1 MKKILLISALLLAAT
16 AVFAQSPIQN
26 ALSRFTDPE
35 KGHTVFIEKGHYA
48 LGLSG
53 GYRSFSAAGDGAG
66 NGYAILSILNIGDGK
81 FAMYNVAPS
90 FSYFLADDLSL
101 GLRLDY
107 SGYTLDTDI
116 RANLNEWINLGF
128 DEEASDPESAEM
140 QDMLKDALNVRIS
153 GRHMVRNS
161 WGGSLALRKYL
172 SFFGSK
178 TFAVFGEARLYGNYG
193 RVLSCPISEEGVY
206 NQKKMRTSDIY
217 STGLKLGAG
226 LCVKLR
232 DNSAFFIGLPI
243 VGASYD
249 YTKQHKAQGSNAHM
263 SQFNIS
269 RDIDFM
275 AIQVGYTRYIKS
287 KKN

>member
-1 MKKILLISALLLAAT
+1 MKRLLITLALAWMTICAS
-16 AVFAQSPIQN
+16 AQSPIQN

-66 NGYAILSILNIGDGK
+66 NGYSILSILNIGDGK
-81 FAMYNVAPS
+81 FAMYDVAPS

-128 DEEASDPESAEM
+128 EEEAEDPEMAEM

-153 GRHMVRNS
+153 GRHMVKNA

-193 RVLSCPISEEGVY
+193 RILSCPIDKVGVY
-206 NQKKMRTSDIY
+206 EEKKMRTSDIY
-217 STGLKLGAG
+217 SAGLKLGAG

-232 DNSAFFIGLPI
+232 DNSALTIGIPI
-243 VGASYD
+243 IGASYD
-249 YTKQHKAQGSNAHM
+249 YTRQHKAQGNNNAHL
-263 SQFNIS
+263 SQFSVS

-275 AIQVGYTRYIKS
+275 ALQVGYTHYIRS
-287 KKN
+287 KK